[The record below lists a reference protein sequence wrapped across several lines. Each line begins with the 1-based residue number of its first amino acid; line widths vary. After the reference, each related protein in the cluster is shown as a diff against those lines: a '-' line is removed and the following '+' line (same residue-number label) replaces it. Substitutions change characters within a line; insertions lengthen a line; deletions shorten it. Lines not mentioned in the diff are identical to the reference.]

1 MSPSVAVAPSMATG
15 GRGRHSA
22 DMLTSN
28 GYRLPSGQ
36 LGELEAVPDNE
47 LRDREAL
54 WERLRR
60 EGYLFLRGALEPDV
74 VNAFRAYYFSV
85 IGPAAALT
93 DSGMVTGG
101 GEDRA
106 AMRRSLFREI
116 VPGAAYHEF
125 CSQQAIAGWYAWFL
139 GGETFLHRRKI
150 IRHVRPGETGIGTA
164 TQAHYDLVYLREGT
178 DRVLSSWIP
187 LGDCPLTR
195 GGLTYLERSH
205 HRVLDLERRG
215 ELRDQRRLH
224 HRRPPPAGGGVRL
237 PLAGRRLPGRRH
249 GRPLGLHRPCGA
261 GQRRPRRVRPPV
273 DGHPL
278 PASRPAH
285 RPALAE
291 PLARRGRVVVHVGQA
306 VAGRNCSA
314 AHRPMH
320 RTRRSTTRT
329 CSCAGP
335 TRATRTRWP
344 RFNPRDWMEG
354 PALGSVSPG
363 AR

>member
-1 MSPSVAVAPSMATG
+1 
-15 GRGRHSA
+15 
-22 DMLTSN
+22 MLTSN

-74 VNAFRAYYFSV
+74 VNVFRAYYFSV

-93 DSGMVTGG
+93 DSGMITGG

-215 ELRDQRRLH
+215 ELRINAASITADLPRLAEEYGS
-224 HRRPPPAGGGVRL
+224 RWLVADYRAGDMVVHSAYTVHAALDNVDPDGFVRL
-237 PLAGRRLPGRRH
+237 STDIRYQRADQPIDLRWQNHWHDGD
-249 GRPLGLHRPCGA
+249 GL
-261 GQRRPRRVRPPV
+261 
-273 DGHPL
+273 
-278 PASRPAH
+278 
-285 RPALAE
+285 
-291 PLARRGRVVVHVGQA
+291 
-306 VAGRNCSA
+306 
-314 AHRPMH
+314 
-320 RTRRSTTRT
+320 
-329 CSCAGP
+329 
-335 TRATRTRWP
+335 
-344 RFNPRDWMEG
+344 
-354 PALGSVSPG
+354 
-363 AR
+363 